1 MELLQLH
8 YFRTVARLEHMS
20 KAAQEIR
27 IAQPALSK
35 TISRLEE
42 DLGVPLFDRK
52 GRNIQLN
59 SYGKV
64 FLKKVETALSVL
76 EEGRKEVEDLVGME
90 RGRVFLST
98 TTHKCFSDL
107 IGSFISMH
115 PDVKLQIS
123 QATTQE
129 KVKQLR
135 DGDID
140 FCITFPPL
148 ELEGIGGISFLTEE
162 ILLAVPLTHRFA
174 NHKRIDLSELADD
187 SFISIKEGNPFR
199 GMTDDFCKK
208 AGFTP
213 NIVCEVDELSAI
225 SHFLRTGIGVA
236 LLPETLIEDKKTPF
250 HLVHI
255 DKPICQR
262 TYQIAW
268 LEKRYL
274 SIAARKFLDF
284 VDHYFNEFRK
294 QNIQLSPQANL
305 MNQKS

>member
-1 MELLQLH
+1 MELLQLY
-8 YFRTVARLEHMS
+8 YFRTVAKLEHMT

-35 TISRLEE
+35 TIARLEE
-42 DLGVPLFDRK
+42 ELGVPLFDRK

-59 SYGKV
+59 SFGKV
-64 FLKKVETALSVL
+64 FLKNVESALTSL
-76 EEGRKEVEDLVGME
+76 EQGKKEVEDLAGLE

-107 IGSFISMH
+107 IGSFISLH

-123 QATTQE
+123 QATSEE
-129 KVKQLR
+129 KVMQLR
-135 DGDID
+135 NGDID

-148 ELEGIGGISFLTEE
+148 ELEGIKGKSFLTEE
-162 ILLAVPLTHRFA
+162 ILLAVPPTHRFA
-174 NHKRIDLSELADD
+174 NRKRIDLSELADD

-199 GMTDDFCKK
+199 RMTDDFCKK

-213 NIVCEVDELSAI
+213 NVVCEVDELSAI

-236 LLPETLIEDKKTPF
+236 FLPETLIEDQKLPF
-250 HLVHI
+250 SLLHI
-255 DKPICQR
+255 DKPICER

-268 LEKRYL
+268 LEDRYL
-274 SIAARKFLDF
+274 SIAALKFRDF
-284 VDHYFNEFRK
+284 VYHYFNEFH
-294 QNIQLSPQANL
+294 Q
-305 MNQKS
+305 